1 MKTRYS
7 LVALLVVVGLL
18 LAACGGAAT
27 PVPTQA
33 PAEQKP
39 AEQPT
44 AAPAME
50 GPKGEITLWNAYS
63 TGGAEEKALT
73 EAIAALN
80 KKYPDLKVNVLQIP
94 FDQVFNKWE
103 TEVAAGGGPDMFTA
117 PNDNTGN
124 QIRAGLLADITE
136 ALKGKTDAFP
146 PSSFDGATIDGKVYG
161 VPGIIKAVALYYN
174 TSTVPEPPKTTDEL
188 LALVKSGKKIAINQN
203 NYHNFG
209 FLTGAFGGK
218 LTDASGV
225 CTADQGGFAEALQ
238 FMSDLK
244 AAGASFE
251 TDGGKA
257 DTAFRQGQVDMI
269 INGPWTLGDYKKDLG
284 DKLGVAPM
292 PAGPAG
298 AATPLAGVD
307 YWYVNPNSTPEQQ
320 QLAVEAAAFL
330 FGPEGAQIYADTA
343 GAPMVAK
350 GVKAKDP
357 LVTAFAEAA
366 AAGFPRPQTVEFGN
380 WWGPFGDAVTKVME
394 GKSEPAAAVAEACAA
409 MNKASG
415 KTAEAPAMEPL
426 KGEITLWNAYSTG
439 GAEEK
444 ALTEAI
450 AALNAK
456 QPDLKVNVLQIPFD
470 QVFNKWETE
479 VAAGGGPDMFTAPN
493 DNTGNQIRAG
503 LLADIT
509 EALKG
514 KTGAFP
520 ASSFEG
526 ATIDGKVYGVPGI
539 IKAVALYYNTS
550 TVPEPPKTT
559 DELLA
564 LVKSGKKIA
573 INQNNYHNFGFLT
586 GAFGGTLMDADG
598 KCVADQTPG
607 MAEALQFMSDLKAA
621 GASFET
627 DGGKAD
633 TAFRQGQVDMIINGP
648 WTLGDYK
655 KDLGDKLGVAPM
667 PAGPGGAATPLA
679 GVDYWYMNPNVTPE
693 QQKLATEAALY
704 LFGPDGA
711 QIYADTAGS
720 PMVATGVSA
729 KDPLVTAFAQ
739 AAAVGFPRPQSVEF
753 GNWWGPFGDAVTK
766 VMEGKSEPVAAVA
779 EACAAMN
786 KASGK

>member
-27 PVPTQA
+27 PAPTQA

-50 GPKGEITLWNAYS
+50 GPKGEITLWNAYG

-73 EAIAALN
+73 EALAALN
-80 KKYPDLKVNVLQIP
+80 AKYPDLKVNVLQIP

-124 QIRAGLLADITE
+124 QIRAGLLADLTE

-174 TSTVPEPPKTTDEL
+174 TSTVPNPPKTTDEL

-218 LTDASGV
+218 LLDASGA
-225 CTADQGGFAEALQ
+225 CTADQGGFADALQ
-238 FMSDLK
+238 YLKDLK
-244 AAGASFE
+244 DAGASFE

-292 PAGPAG
+292 PAGPGG

-426 KGEITLWNAYSTG
+426 KGEITLWNAYGTG

-503 LLADIT
+503 LLADLT
-509 EALKG
+509 EVLKG

-520 ASSFEG
+520 ASSFDG

-550 TVPEPPKTT
+550 TVPNPPKTT

-586 GAFGGTLMDADG
+586 GAFGGKLLDADG
-598 KCVADQTPG
+598 KCIADQG
-607 MAEALQFMSDLKAA
+607 GFADALQYLKDLKAA

-679 GVDYWYMNPNVTPE
+679 GVDYWYVNPNATPE
-693 QQKLATEAALY
+693 QQKLAAEAGLF

-720 PMVATGVSA
+720 PMVASGVSA

-739 AAAVGFPRPQSVEF
+739 AAAAGFPRPQSVEF